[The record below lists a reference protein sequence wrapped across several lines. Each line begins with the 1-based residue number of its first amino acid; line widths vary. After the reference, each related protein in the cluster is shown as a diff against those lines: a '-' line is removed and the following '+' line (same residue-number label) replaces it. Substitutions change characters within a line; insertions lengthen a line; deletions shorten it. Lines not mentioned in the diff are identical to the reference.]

1 MAAHADAT
9 PSARVDECISRVL
22 TAEQVARATVEACA
36 AEAADIRT
44 QAQQRARAI
53 AERAAE
59 RVARV
64 HRWAD
69 RTIRSRTEQLTAERA
84 LVQQTEPPDPAEPA
98 RLAHALDR
106 LAAELTGAQP

>member
-9 PSARVDECISRVL
+9 LSARVDECISRVL
-22 TAEQVARATVEACA
+22 TAEQSARAAVVACA
-36 AEAADIRT
+36 AEAAHIRT

-64 HRWAD
+64 HRWTD
-69 RTIRSRTEQLTAERA
+69 RTIRSRTEQVTAERA
-84 LVQQTEPPDPAEPA
+84 LVQRPEPPDPAEPA

-106 LAAELTGAQP
+106 LAAELTGVQP